1 LPMPTRVPL
10 TQISPVAWEHPA
22 DRAALNT
29 LRSIPGFDEVVRKV
43 CSFFGE
49 RSIRMIFQG
58 DAVRV
63 GPTQRPQLYAIYQE
77 VLQTLDWP
85 NPGKADPELYVS
97 QTPFVNAAAV
107 GFDQPFI
114 VINSETLEVLD
125 PEEQRFILAHEV
137 GHIISGHTTYR
148 TIAILL
154 LTFGIRALPVLATI
168 ALLPFQ
174 LALLEWYRKSEL
186 SADRAG
192 LLGTQ
197 DPRAS
202 MMSFLKMAGG
212 KLNGD
217 TIDLDAYLA
226 QAAEYEDRD
235 GWDIVFKV
243 MNTAL
248 REHPF
253 HTVRVG
259 ELQRW
264 VQSGAYGGILE
275 GEYTRRGTDGE
286 RQLGADVKE
295 ASDYYASQARAA
307 VDSVGD
313 VINRAADAFRDAFRT
328 ASAAAGM
335 GANGEPRADGDT
347 TGTV

>member
-1 LPMPTRVPL
+1 MPTRVPL
-10 TQISPVAWEHPA
+10 TQISSVSWEHPA

-29 LRSIPGFDEVVRKV
+29 LRSLPGFDEVVRKV
-43 CSFFGE
+43 ASFFGE
-49 RSIRMIFQG
+49 RGIRNMFQG

-63 GPTQRPQLYAIYQE
+63 GPTQRPQLYALYQE

-85 NPGKADPELYVS
+85 NEGKPDPELYVS

-114 VINSETLEVLD
+114 VLNSATLEVLD

-137 GHIISGHTTYR
+137 GHIISGHTIYR
-148 TIAILL
+148 TIAIILL
-154 LTFGIRALPVLATI
+154 AFGSRALPMLATI

-226 QAAEYEDRD
+226 QAAEYEEGD
-235 GWDIVFKV
+235 GWDTVFKV

-264 VQSGAYGGILE
+264 VQSLSLIH
-275 GEYTRRGTDGE
+275 
-286 RQLGADVKE
+286 
-295 ASDYYASQARAA
+295 
-307 VDSVGD
+307 
-313 VINRAADAFRDAFRT
+313 I
-328 ASAAAGM
+328 
-335 GANGEPRADGDT
+335 
-347 TGTV
+347 